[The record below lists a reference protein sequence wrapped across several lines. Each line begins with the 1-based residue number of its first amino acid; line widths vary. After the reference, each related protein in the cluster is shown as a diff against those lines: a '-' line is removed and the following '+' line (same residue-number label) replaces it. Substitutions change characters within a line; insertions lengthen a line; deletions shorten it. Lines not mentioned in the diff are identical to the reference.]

1 MNEKTL
7 VTSLVSGSEASFRVL
22 YDLWSS
28 KLYHFAYLYLK
39 SDAASKDIVQ
49 ETFVK
54 IWTNRETINTESP
67 FKSYLFTISY
77 HFILKELRR
86 QVDHPQM
93 EEYLDTKKSIV
104 LSADNIELQYDFD
117 LFLKE
122 LMKAKQKLSPRQS
135 SIFTLNKECDMSIAE
150 IAAKYSITEQVVRN
164 QLSASLKILRKE
176 LTGFSVLFLFYIDN
190 L

>member
-117 LFLKE
+117 LFLTE
-122 LMKAKQKLSPRQS
+122 LANAKQKLSPRQS